1 MSYGKHVLCEKPFA
15 SNAKEVRAMIEASRT
30 YNVTLMEAMKPTLTP
45 NFLAVRENLGRVGT
59 VRAIASIPPVMI
71 SSRKESC

>member
-45 NFLAVRENLGRVGT
+45 NFLAVRENLGRVGI
-59 VRAIASIPPVMI
+59 RRYFACYCQY
-71 SSRKESC
+71 SSTYR